1 MTNPPNL
8 KTETSQAIVYQ
19 IQLEG
24 QLSHQWTDWFDG
36 LNITF
41 AANGDTVL
49 TGPVV
54 DQAALHGLIKKI
66 RDLGLPLHSINQIP
80 TNTK

>member
-8 KTETSQAIVYQ
+8 KTESSQAIVYQ
-19 IQLEG
+19 IKLEG

-41 AANGDTVL
+41 ADNGDMVL

-66 RDLGLPLHSINQIP
+66 RDLGLPLRSINQIT